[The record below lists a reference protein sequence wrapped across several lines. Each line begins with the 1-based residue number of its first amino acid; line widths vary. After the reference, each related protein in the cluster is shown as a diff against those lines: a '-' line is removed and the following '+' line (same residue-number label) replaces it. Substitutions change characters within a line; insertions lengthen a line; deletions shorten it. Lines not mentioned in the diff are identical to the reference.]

1 MHEFFWNIT
10 VAYLLLFLVLSSVLY
25 VYSRQTSFK
34 YYAVYN
40 VGVFLYLLTK
50 GERLYYGLKDNSLFN
65 IFDAETVGALRI
77 HFNWMIQ
84 VFFYSVY
91 FLFALY
97 FLDFQKFSPRIIPR
111 LKKVFLVVNIIF
123 FSLCIVSIFF
133 DFYLV
138 VFYTFAFGFIPFIL
152 FLSIYYFRPAM
163 RFSGDQKYFFLAG
176 VFFYII
182 FALLAFYSSYF
193 SKTNAPLVFFFIGI
207 IIENIC
213 FSLGLAFKFKMIN
226 DEKNFQQN
234 KAINAEH
241 AIELTKLRSVI
252 EGEENE
258 RKRIAEDLHDGI
270 IGDLSAIKL
279 HVAILDEKGTMRP
292 EKKNLQK
299 IIDMI
304 DQACTQVRRISHD
317 LMPASIEDFGLIE
330 SVNQYCKKLNLA
342 HITQIDFQT
351 FGVYN
356 PLSKN
361 HESTLYRI
369 IQELLNNII
378 KHAYAEQT
386 LVQINFHE
394 DEISISVEDD
404 GKGFESE
411 SIHEGIGL
419 KNVRSRVKLLQG
431 ELDVKSSEKGTFVH
445 ILIDLN
451 KLNHD

>member
-10 VAYLLLFLVLSSVLY
+10 VAYLLLFLVLSSVLFL
-25 VYSRQTSFK
+25 YSKQTSFK

-50 GERLYYGLKDNSLFN
+50 GENLYYALKDNSLFN
-65 IFDAETVGALRI
+65 IFDAETVSALRMQ
-77 HFNWMIQ
+77 FNWMIQ
-84 VFFYSVY
+84 VFFYSIY

-97 FLDFQKFSPRIIPR
+97 FLDFQKFSPNVIPK
-111 LKKVFLVVNIIF
+111 LKKVFLSVNVLF
-123 FSLCIVSIFF
+123 FGLCILSIFF
-133 DFYLV
+133 DFYTV

-163 RFSGDQKYFFLAG
+163 RFSGNQKYFFLAG
-176 VFFYII
+176 VFFYVI
-182 FALLAFYSSYF
+182 FALVAFYASYF
-193 SKTNAPLVFFFIGI
+193 SITKTPLVFFFIGI

-213 FSLGLAFKFKMIN
+213 FTLGLAFKFKMVN

-234 KAINAEH
+234 KATNAEH
-241 AIELTKLRSVI
+241 AIELTKLKSII

-279 HVAILDEKGTMRP
+279 QVAVLDGNGTIIKEKQLP
-292 EKKNLQK
+292 K
-299 IIDMI
+299 IIEMI

-330 SVNQYCKKLNLA
+330 SLNQYCKKLNFA
-342 HITQIDFQT
+342 HKTQIEFQT
-351 FGVYN
+351 FGVYT

-378 KHAYAEQT
+378 KHAEAKQA
-386 LVQINFHE
+386 LVQMNFHE

-404 GKGFESE
+404 GKGFQTDSV
-411 SIHEGIGL
+411 HEGIGL

-431 ELDVKSSEKGTFVH
+431 ELDVKSSAMGTFVH
-445 ILIDLN
+445 ILVDLN